1 MLIRREMVHD
11 QSLPVPAD
19 GISRLLAEA
28 VPFRRR
34 EAFALL
40 KSLSARRRLSLSEA
54 ARLMLTDD
62 PMVWETA
69 AALARSVR
77 EEVFGRRVVL
87 FAPLYL
93 SNACGNNCLYC
104 GFRKDNPEARRITL
118 SPAQAAAEARFLER
132 KGFRR
137 LLLVTGEHPAKTQAA
152 YIAETL
158 RAIYRETGMRILHV
172 NAAPMPVDA
181 LREIKE
187 AGAGVY
193 QVFQETYHPE
203 TYAAMHPSG
212 PKADYAWRITCMD
225 RAMEAGFGDVG
236 VGALLGLYDW
246 RFEVLAVIRHAE
258 HLLERFGAFPHTISV
273 PRFKSAI
280 GSPLSSAPHPVSDAA
295 FERIVILYRLAVPP
309 AGVVVTTREPAALRE
324 KVLDLGASQIS
335 AGSKTDPGGYAEGTR
350 RHESEQFTV
359 DDKRPVEAIVRM
371 VLARGYIP
379 SLCTSCYRK
388 SRTGHAF
395 TEMATD
401 GHIRSF
407 CLPNALLSLAEYA
420 VAGGDAPLR
429 AECLAAVAAGRREM
443 AGSPLAAAFEGKL
456 DRVLA
461 GEKDHHF

>member
-1 MLIRREMVHD
+1 MQTKTAAVHD
-11 QSLPVPAD
+11 HSLPVSAE
-19 GISRLLAEA
+19 GIARLLAEA
-28 VPFRRR
+28 EPLRRR

-40 KSLSARRRLSLSEA
+40 KALSPRRRLALTEA
-54 ARLMLTDD
+54 ARLILTDD

-69 AALARSVR
+69 AAMARSVR

-118 SPAQAAAEARFLER
+118 TPEQAAAEARFLER
-132 KGFRR
+132 KGFHR

-152 YIAETL
+152 YIADTL
-158 RAIYRETGMRILHV
+158 RAIYRGTGMRILHV

-187 AGAGVY
+187 AGAGVF

-225 RAMEAGFGDVG
+225 RAIEAGFGDVG
-236 VGALLGLYDW
+236 IGALLGLYDW
-246 RFEVLAVIRHAE
+246 RFEVLSVIRHAE
-258 HLLERFGAFPHTISV
+258 HLLEKFGAFPHTISV
-273 PRFKSAI
+273 PRFKKAI

-295 FERIVILYRLAVPP
+295 FERIVILYRLSVPS

-324 KVLDLGASQIS
+324 TVLDLGASQIS
-335 AGSKTDPGGYAEGTR
+335 AGSKTDPGGYAEGKR

-359 DDKRPVEAIVRM
+359 DDTRPVEAIVRM

-379 SLCTSCYRK
+379 SLCTSCYRRN
-388 SRTGHAF
+388 RTGHAF
-395 TEMATD
+395 TEMAID
-401 GHIRSF
+401 GDIRGF

-420 VAGGDAPLR
+420 VAAEDASLR
-429 AECLAAVAAGRREM
+429 GECLAAVDAGKRDM
-443 AGSPLAAAFEGKL
+443 AKSPLAAAFEGKL
-456 DRVLA
+456 GRTLA
-461 GEKDHHF
+461 GERDLHF